1 MKVDVSTVDWKSA
14 AASLKLSGAALIGG
28 KTADAIS
35 GEVLDAINPA
45 NGSILTRVASCD
57 AADVDIAVR
66 SGRQAFENGSWSGRA
81 PAERKNVLRRL
92 AELMLANADEL
103 ALLET
108 LSVGKPIRDTRNIDV
123 PASANTIAWYAEAID
138 KIYDEVAPAGEGALG
153 LVTREPV
160 GLVGAVVSWDF
171 PLVMACWKLGPA
183 LAAGNSVVLKPSE
196 LSALSALRLGQ
207 LALEAGLPEGVLNVV
222 PGRGSSAGK
231 ALGLHR
237 DVDVVSV
244 AGSPETGRTFLS
256 YAAQSNMKRVA
267 LGCGGK
273 TPHIV
278 MADSTHLD
286 DAATAAASGVFWN
299 QGALCDAGSRL
310 LVDEA
315 IKEEFVAKV
324 IAIAKD
330 LRPGDPLDPTTRLG
344 AIVSKA
350 QAERILDYITI
361 GRQEEAEL
369 KVGGRRVLAE
379 TGGFYIEP
387 TIFDK
392 VRNDMRIAREEIFGP
407 VLSIITFRGA
417 EEAIRIAND
426 TQFGLA
432 AAVWTDNVDVA
443 ISAARRLKAGTVWVN
458 NFDESNMGAP
468 YGGVKQSGFGR
479 DKSLYALEQ
488 YTSLKSTWIKV
499 RN

>member
-1 MKVDVSTVDWKSA
+1 MSAGVLTVDWRS
-14 AASLKLSGAALIGG
+14 AASLLRPSGAALIGG
-28 KTADAIS
+28 READAIS
-35 GEVLDAINPA
+35 GKVMDAINPA
-45 NGSILTRVASCD
+45 DGSILTKIASCG
-57 AADVDIAVR
+57 AEDVDIAVR
-66 SGRQAFENGSWSGRA
+66 SGRQAFENGSWSRRP

-92 AELMLANADEL
+92 AELMFANADEL

-108 LSVGKPIRDTRNIDV
+108 LSVGKPIKDARNIDV
-123 PASANTIAWYAEAID
+123 PASANAIAWYAESID
-138 KIYDEVAPAGEGALG
+138 KVYGEIAPTGDGALG
-153 LVTREPV
+153 LVTREAV
-160 GLVGAVVSWDF
+160 GVVGAVVSWDF

-222 PGRGSSAGK
+222 PGLGSSAGK
-231 ALGLHR
+231 ALGLHQN
-237 DVDVVSV
+237 VDVVSV
-244 AGSPETGRTFLS
+244 AGSPQTGRAFLS
-256 YAAQSNMKRVA
+256 YAAQSNMKRIA

-286 DAATAAASGVFWN
+286 DAATAAAFGGFWN

-324 IAIAKD
+324 IAIAKK
-330 LRPGDPLDPTTRLG
+330 LRPGDPLDPATRLG

-350 QAERILDYITI
+350 HAERILDYIEI
-361 GRQEEAEL
+361 GKQEGADL
-369 KVGGRRVLAE
+369 MVGGQRVLTE

-387 TIFDK
+387 TIFD
-392 VRNDMRIAREEIFGP
+392 RASNDMRIAREEIFGP
-407 VLSIITFRGA
+407 VLSIISFRGA
-417 EEAIRIAND
+417 EEAIRLAND

-458 NFDESNMGAP
+458 NFDESSMGAP

-488 YTSLKSTWIKV
+488 YTSLKSTWMKV